1 MDDLI
6 LMQRILGAA
15 TFSALALVGL
25 LGLVVPFVRGF
36 FGRKW

>member
-6 LMQRILGAA
+6 VIRRILGVA

-36 FGRKW
+36 FGRR